1 MSALQRGHGRRS
13 GRCGALG
20 KTLRETVMLAQFA
33 DSGNDGAAAFGVV
46 FVIASI
52 GWVIFV
58 VWWMLSLKT
67 EIQRIRETIEHRVYD
82 FDQDE
87 DEDEDEEPDDI
98 EQLSRL
104 SKLRQEGAL
113 TDEEFAKMKAGLL
126 GG

>member
-1 MSALQRGHGRRS
+1 
-13 GRCGALG
+13 
-20 KTLRETVMLAQFA
+20 
-33 DSGNDGAAAFGVV
+33 V

-52 GWVIFV
+52 GWFIFV
-58 VWWMLSLKT
+58 VWWMVSLKT

-82 FDQDE
+82 FDQDEDE